1 MIQTRAAGAGKMVRL
16 SEGNAPPVKVLII
29 EGHPAVRDALY
40 KRLSATPQL
49 TIVESVDD
57 VATALALMEGS
68 TLALQGRAVPD
79 VIVLGLQNGNDGDLL
94 DMLHDVRRLVSLPA
108 AVIVLA
114 PYADEVERVLLQ
126 TAGVKSYLLK
136 HINSQQLIREIQKA
150 AAETIGRS
158 D

>member
-1 MIQTRAAGAGKMVRL
+1 MMQTYAGAGTMVRL
-16 SEGNAPPVKVLII
+16 VESTPRPIKVLII

-49 TIVESVDD
+49 TILESVDD
-57 VATALALMEGS
+57 VASALSLLDSGGFAMDSRSL
-68 TLALQGRAVPD
+68 PD
-79 VIVLGLQNGNDGDLL
+79 VIVLGLQNGTDADLL
-94 DMLHDVRRLVSLPA
+94 DMLHEVRRLVSHSA

-126 TAGVKSYLLK
+126 TVGVKRYLLK

-150 AAETIGRS
+150 ASETIGGT